1 MAPVSDYYSQESI
14 DLLTINFIPG
24 LGDILIKQLVAYTGS
39 PSEVLQSR
47 KKALEKIPG
56 IGPASIQALLDEKD
70 AAKQRAHE
78 ELTKLEKVGA
88 HMWTYLDA
96 GFPSRLKA
104 IPDGPPLLFTKGNF
118 HFEHPRILAIVG
130 TRQATSY
137 GKDAI
142 HQFME
147 ELVPY
152 NPLIISGLAYGIDI
166 AAHKTALSFGLENW
180 AVMATGIDK
189 VYPSIH
195 KSVAEQLCQNG
206 GLITENPVGTK
217 PDAPRFPARNRI
229 IAGLADAIWVV
240 EAIEKGGALI
250 TARLGNDYFKDV
262 FALPG
267 NINQNSSVG
276 CNWLIQKNMAAVV
289 TSGVQLA
296 ESMNWTLDGVVPTK
310 NKESKG
316 IPEGI
321 GGNERQI
328 LEVMHQVGDIQLDE
342 LAWRIQ
348 IPVNELAA
356 TLLHLEFMGLV
367 RSLPGKKFGR
377 A

>member
-78 ELTKLEKVGA
+78 ELAKLEKVGA

-229 IAGLADAIWVV
+229 IAGLSDAIWVV